1 MKNRILINALGISDS
16 GGITVLEKALLE
28 CQKNNS
34 YTYCVL
40 SFSNKNILDL
50 LTKFESVVNINF
62 KLISDFGIFYRLCYE
77 NLYLLF
83 FYKKHNITLVYNFS
97 GSNQFFSN
105 IPTLVKVQN
114 LMFYSKKLDDEYKKR
129 YSIKVWLK
137 QIFLK
142 RLLFLFMLRRSR
154 SIEVQS
160 IHVKDALS
168 EFLNI
173 KEKKFFLKNDFS
185 IESISFKDVKN
196 YNLSKKMIFLYIVGP
211 HFESP
216 HKNIKDFTHAMRLLK
231 DAGQE
236 FEIKITLDYNSLN
249 ESSQWDA
256 KLNEDTT
263 FLGYLKD
270 KNEIKKYFV
279 DNTILISTSIIETLG
294 LHVIEAVQNG
304 IIAIVPDEPYSCEVY
319 GDDILKYK
327 LFSSQSLM
335 SKILDIYVMSERKIQ
350 ENITHIQ
357 KYMIKNE
364 TQKYKSITNI
374 FDLLIKGDKNV

>member
-34 YTYCVL
+34 YTYYVL
-40 SFSNKNILDL
+40 SFSNKNILEL
-50 LTKFESVVNINF
+50 LTKFDSIENINF
-62 KLISDFGIFYRLCYE
+62 KLIDDFGIFYRLCYE
-77 NLYLLF
+77 NLYLPF

-154 SIEVQS
+154 YIEVQS
-160 IHVKDALS
+160 IHVQDALS

-185 IESISFKDVKN
+185 IDSIFFKDVKK

-231 DAGQE
+231 DSGQE

-256 KLNEDTT
+256 KLNEYTT

-279 DNTILISTSIIETLG
+279 DNTILLSTSIIETLG

-304 IIAIVPDEPYSCEVY
+304 ILAIVPDEPYSCEVY
-319 GDDILKYK
+319 GDDILKYE

-335 SKILDIYVMSERKIQ
+335 SKILAINVMSERKIQ

-374 FDLLIKGDKNV
+374 FDLLLKGDKNV